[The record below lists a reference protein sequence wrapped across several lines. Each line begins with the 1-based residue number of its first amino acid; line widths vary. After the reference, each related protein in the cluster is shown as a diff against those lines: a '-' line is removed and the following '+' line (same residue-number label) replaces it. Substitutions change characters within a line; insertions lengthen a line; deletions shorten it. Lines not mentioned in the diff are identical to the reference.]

1 MDRLTRS
8 FALAAQSWRLLMHDT
23 ELMLLPLL
31 SGIAVAVTVGTFV
44 FAIGFDTAAAGQ
56 GRSDLYVE
64 LFVLYVVLYTIGT
77 FFQCAVVAGATERL
91 RGGEPT
97 ISSALGAAG
106 RRIVSILMWSI
117 FAATIGVLLRAI
129 QDRVGLIGKI
139 VVALVGAAWSLATFF
154 VVPVLVLE
162 DLTLGEVLGRSVS
175 LIRETWGEAVAGG
188 AGLGLASFFAWLVL
202 VGVCAIIGQFSQ
214 AAGFVLF
221 GTGAILLTILFSALN
236 GIYVASLYRYATEGL
251 VAPGFDTWL
260 MKDAF
265 TPKR

>member
-1 MDRLTRS
+1 MDRLSRS
-8 FALAAQSWRLLMHDT
+8 FALAAQSWRLLMQDT

-31 SGIAVAVTVGTFV
+31 SGIAVAVAVGTFV
-44 FAIGFDTAAAGQ
+44 FAIGFDTAAVRQ
-56 GRSDLYVE
+56 RSPELYAEV
-64 LFVLYVVLYTIGT
+64 FVLYVVLYAIGT
-77 FFQCAVVAGATERL
+77 FFQCAVVAGAMERL

-97 ISSALGAAG
+97 IASALGAAG
-106 RRIVSILMWSI
+106 RRIVSIVMWSI

-139 VVALVGAAWSLATFF
+139 VVAFVGAAWSLATFF

-175 LIRETWGEAVAGG
+175 LIKETWGEAVAGG
-188 AGLGLASFFAWLVL
+188 AGLGLASFFGWIVL
-202 VGVCAIIGQFSQ
+202 IVVCGVVGQFAP

-236 GIYVASLYRYATEGL
+236 GIYVASLYQYATEGL
-251 VAPGFDTWL
+251 VAPGFDKWL

-265 TPKR
+265 TPKA